1 MTFIAVAAMV
11 FSRGESLTNH
21 TNQMKLINAIAAAA
35 VCGTFLFATKR
46 AEAKPFIY
54 VDSYSY
60 SGTAEQCLKN
70 ARIVLN
76 KLAFDNFYIDDS
88 LKKERKLSISGYH
101 KDEYLSVEIECDQKM
116 GVTSLGVSGL
126 DHELTFDMYEKLY
139 KSKW

>member
-1 MTFIAVAAMV
+1 
-11 FSRGESLTNH
+11 
-21 TNQMKLINAIAAAA
+21 
-35 VCGTFLFATKR
+35 
-46 AEAKPFIY
+46 
-54 VDSYSY
+54 
-60 SGTAEQCLKN
+60 
-70 ARIVLN
+70 VLN